1 MVTRNIELNISEI
14 ELLQEGL
21 EALVDTY
28 SLNDLP
34 IDGAGRSYDYD
45 DSGVTYTSFEA
56 DHANR
61 ISKLSNRL
69 STVLK

>member
-1 MVTRNIELNISEI
+1 MTRNIELSASEI

-21 EALVDTY
+21 AALIEAY
-28 SLNDLP
+28 ALNDLP